1 MRRLFFPPVVA
12 LVMLACVLA
21 ALSGCGP
28 RQSDEDTAD
37 SVKITQLTDLP
48 KISVT
53 RGEQLYR
60 YHCLFCHGE
69 EGRGDGLNAYNLKI
83 SPRNFTD
90 SRRVDARTDEQ
101 LAQTIA
107 NGGQS
112 SGLSNEMPPWGN
124 TLTQEQIAE
133 LVSHIRRLGRG
144 PEGGGVEGGVKEE
157 S

>member
-12 LVMLACVLA
+12 LGMLACVLVA
-21 ALSGCGP
+21 PSGCGP
-28 RQSDEDTAD
+28 RQSDEGTAE
-37 SVKITQLTDLP
+37 SVEITQLTDLP

-60 YHCLFCHGE
+60 HHCLFCHGE

-90 SRRVDARTDEQ
+90 SQRIDARTDEQ
-101 LAQTIA
+101 LAKTIA

-124 TLTQEQIAE
+124 TLTQEQIAGI
-133 LVSHIRRLGRG
+133 VSHIRRLGRG
-144 PEGGGVEGGVKEE
+144 PEESGVEGGIDEE